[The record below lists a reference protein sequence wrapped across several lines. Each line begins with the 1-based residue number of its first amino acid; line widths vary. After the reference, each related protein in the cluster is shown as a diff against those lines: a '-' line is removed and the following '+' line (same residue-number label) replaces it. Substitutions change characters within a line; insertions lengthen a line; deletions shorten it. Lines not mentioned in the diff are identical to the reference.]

1 MSASDSSVAV
11 GPARPP
17 GAPPRGVA
25 QAPPGTAGAGRGRRR
40 LSRREKR
47 NLTVGL
53 LFISPWIIGVT
64 VFVIYPLVYSFAIS
78 LTQYSGMQTPT
89 FIGLQNYVA
98 AFLDPLVRTSVGN
111 TVYYMLVAVPLGL
124 VVALLLA
131 LAMNRNVREVAVYR
145 TLLYLPSLI
154 PMFAMS
160 FIFIVFV
167 NPQIGRASCRER
179 CRSRW
184 SPYH

>member
-1 MSASDSSVAV
+1 
-11 GPARPP
+11 
-17 GAPPRGVA
+17 
-25 QAPPGTAGAGRGRRR
+25 
-40 LSRREKR
+40 
-47 NLTVGL
+47 
-53 LFISPWIIGVT
+53 
-64 VFVIYPLVYSFAIS
+64 
-78 LTQYSGMQTPT
+78 MQTPT

-167 NPQIGRASCRER
+167 TLPDLPSLSARLAMSSVFNVFVRRQFGIGNRFPGLFGMPDTYLLCEQRYGTIVIILTARLAAGNAALIYPAGLRNITASL
-179 CRSRW
+179 
-184 SPYH
+184 

>member
-1 MSASDSSVAV
+1 MSIGVSNLPHQRRRDPPIPGSAVAGALRPAPCTHRRGRGAVGRSIMSASDSSVAV

-25 QAPPGTAGAGRGRRR
+25 QAPPGTDGARRGRRR

-47 NLTVGL
+47 NLTTGL
-53 LFISPWIIGVT
+53 LFISPWVIGVI

-111 TVYYMLVAVPLGL
+111 TVYY
-124 VVALLLA
+124 LLIA
-131 LAMNRNVREVAVYR
+131 
-145 TLLYLPSLI
+145 
-154 PMFAMS
+154 
-160 FIFIVFV
+160 
-167 NPQIGRASCRER
+167 
-179 CRSRW
+179 
-184 SPYH
+184 